1 MSGMAVKDLLVL
13 WSAELRG
20 AKARIRPLFQ
30 QPSSA
35 ASASTFL
42 NGLLGPERRKTGWTR
57 AEAAGDP
64 GP

>member
-42 NGLLGPERRKTGWTR
+42 NGLLGP
-57 AEAAGDP
+57 
-64 GP
+64 